1 MCVKTGNNMKYL
13 FILLLTCGLCAA
25 EKKIITPKPD
35 LEMALW
41 PDRPLTA
48 TSNSDEAHTNIIR
61 IKTVDAPC
69 LELYKSK
76 TAPAEAPAV
85 VIYPGGGYSIL
96 AYDLEGTEIATW
108 LNSIGIHAIVVKYTV
123 PGNKRLEALQDAQRS
138 MSIVRSKAKEWGIA
152 ANKIGV
158 LGFSAGGHLTA
169 NISTNYKERKYK
181 EIDAVDKVSCRPDFS
196 VLVYPAYLYE
206 KDDKTILAKNI
217 PVDANTPPAFIVQT
231 LDDRRLI
238 DSAFNYARALKDAKV
253 DAELHL
259 YARGGHGYG
268 MRPSDKPVSKW
279 TELCG
284 KWLKG
289 VTK

>member
-1 MCVKTGNNMKYL
+1 MKYFL
-13 FILLLTCGLCAA
+13 ILLLTLGLSAA
-25 EKKIITPKPD
+25 DKKIITPKPD
-35 LEMALW
+35 MAMALW
-41 PDRPLTA
+41 PDKPLTDK
-48 TSNSDEAHTNIIR
+48 SNSDEEHSHIIK
-61 IKTVDAPC
+61 IKKVDAPC
-69 LELYKSK
+69 LELYKAKNVSGD
-76 TAPAEAPAV
+76 APAV
-85 VIYPGGGYSIL
+85 VIFPGGGYHIL

-108 LNSIGIHAIVVKYTV
+108 LNSIGFHAVVVKYTV

-138 MSIVRSKAKEWGIA
+138 MSLVRHNAQKWGIKA
-152 ANKIGV
+152 DQIGV

-169 NISTNYKERKYK
+169 NISTNYRERKYDV
-181 EIDAVDKVSCRPDFS
+181 IDDADKVSCRPDFS

-206 KDDKTILAKNI
+206 DKDKKVLAKDI
-217 PVDANTPPAFIVQT
+217 PVDAQTPPAFIVQT

-279 TELCG
+279 ADLCG

-289 VTK
+289 ITSK